1 MARLFSLTVLLGAFL
16 LFQVQPLLSKWILP
30 WFGGGAAVW
39 TTCMVFFQSIL
50 FAGYAFAHF
59 SERHAPRPLAL
70 VLQLGLVAAAAL
82 SLPVGPG
89 EAWRRSDPGNPAL
102 SILILLAVHAGLPCF
117 VLSSTGPLVQSW
129 FARACP
135 GRSPYRL
142 YALSNAGSL
151 AALLT
156 YPVLFEPFFGLKR
169 QSALWTGAFAVF
181 LALYAAGAVSARRL
195 APVRAAD
202 ASGDPGPSAGRVA
215 LWIALPA
222 FASWMLLAS
231 TNQLCQDLAV
241 IPFLWVLPLAAYL
254 MSFIAAFD
262 HPRWYRPAIVATLTM
277 ILVLAT
283 VTLVKASATMSLFCG
298 LAAGLGSLFVI
309 CLFCHGELARL
320 KPSPRHLTGYY
331 LALSGGG
338 ALGGIFV
345 SLAAPKLFSFFWEW
359 NLGMA
364 IAYAAAGGK
373 LLWIFREAIR
383 AHKYTATLFISP
395 AAAGLIIVGLCSEA
409 WRVPVERAR
418 TYYGVVTI
426 REYPGQPP
434 SVRPCRD
441 MVNGFIL
448 HGRQFLNE
456 EDRAKPTTYY
466 VEESGIG
473 TALGFFR
480 EREDLR
486 VGVVGLGVGTIAAY
500 GRLPTQSFRFYEINP
515 EVIRLSR
522 KHFTFLGDCRGR
534 VEVVPGDARLSLERE
549 PPQRFHVLALD
560 AFSGDTIPTHLLT
573 AEAMSIYLRHL
584 EPEGV
589 LAFHVSNRCLDLPPV
604 VRGLARRHGLKAVV
618 LEYTAGDED
627 IGESC
632 TWVLCSREG
641 AGEGGGREVLWTDDR
656 TDLLS
661 VLKWR

>member
-1 MARLFSLTVLLGAFL
+1 MARLLSLTVLLGAFL

-30 WFGGGAAVW
+30 WFGGGASVW
-39 TTCMVFFQSIL
+39 TACMLFFQSVL

-70 VLQLGLVAAAAL
+70 VLQLGLVAAAAF
-82 SLPVGPG
+82 SLPIGPG
-89 EAWRRSDPGNPAL
+89 EAWRRASSGYPTWG
-102 SILILLAVHAGLPCF
+102 ILLVLLVHAGGPCL

-129 FARACP
+129 YARSCP

-156 YPVLFEPFFGLKR
+156 YPVAFEPFLGLKG

-181 LALYAAGAVSARRL
+181 LALYAAGAVFARRRPPARDL
-195 APVRAAD
+195 EDGGEPA
-202 ASGDPGPSAGRVA
+202 PSAGRVA

-231 TNQLCQDLAV
+231 TNQICQDLAV

-254 MSFIAAFD
+254 VSFIAAFD
-262 HPRWYRPAIVATLTM
+262 HPRWYRPAAVATATM
-277 ILVLAT
+277 VLVLAT
-283 VTLVKASATMSLFCG
+283 AFLVQASYTMRLVPG
-298 LAAGLGSLFVI
+298 LLAALATLFFL

-320 KPSPRHLTGYY
+320 KPAPRHLTGYY

-345 SLAAPKLFSFFWEW
+345 SLAAPRLFSAFWEW

-364 IAYAAAGGK
+364 IAYAAAGGR
-373 LLWIFREAIR
+373 LVWIFREAIR
-383 AHKYTATLFISP
+383 EHKYIATFFISS
-395 AAAGLIIVGLCSEA
+395 AAAGLVIIGYCSEA
-409 WRVPVERAR
+409 WRVPLERAR

-426 REYPGQPP
+426 REHRGQPP
-434 SVRPCRD
+434 HVRPCRD
-441 MVNGFIL
+441 MVNGFVL
-448 HGRQFLNE
+448 HGRQYLNE

-473 TALGFFR
+473 AALGFFR
-480 EREDLR
+480 DREDLR
-486 VGVVGLGVGTIAAY
+486 VGVVGLGVGTLAAY
-500 GRLPTQSFRFYEINP
+500 ARLPGQSFRFYEINP
-515 EVIRLSR
+515 DVIRLSR

-534 VEVVPGDARLSLERE
+534 VEVVPGDARRSLERE

-573 AEAMSIYLRHL
+573 AEAMAAYLRHL
-584 EPEGV
+584 EPDGV
-589 LAFHVSNRCLDLPPV
+589 MAFHVSNRCLDLPPV
-604 VRGLARRHGLKAVV
+604 VRGLARRHGRLFA
-618 LEYTAGDED
+618 ERSGHAG
-627 IGESC
+627 
-632 TWVLCSREG
+632 
-641 AGEGGGREVLWTDDR
+641 
-656 TDLLS
+656 LLRR
-661 VLKWR
+661 VATG

>member
-1 MARLFSLTVLLGAFL
+1 MARLCAVTVLLGAFL

-39 TTCMVFFQSIL
+39 TACMLFFQSVL

-59 SERHAPRPLAL
+59 VERRAPRPAALA
-70 VLQLGLVAAAAL
+70 LQLGLVAVAAF
-82 SLPVGPG
+82 SLPIGPG
-89 EAWRRSDPGNPAL
+89 EAWRQASFGDPTWG
-102 SILILLAVHAGLPCF
+102 ILLVLLAHAGVPCLA
-117 VLSSTGPLVQSW
+117 LSSTGPLAQSW
-129 FARACP
+129 YARACP

-156 YPVLFEPFFGLKR
+156 YPVLFEPLFGLKR

-181 LALYAAGAVSARRL
+181 LALYAAGAVSASRL
-195 APVRAAD
+195 PPARALDGEDGA
-202 ASGDPGPSAGRVA
+202 GPSAGRVA

-231 TNQLCQDLAV
+231 TNQICQDLAV

-254 MSFIAAFD
+254 VSFIAAFD
-262 HPRWYRPAIVATLTM
+262 HPRWYRPAPVAALTM
-277 ILVLAT
+277 VLVLAT
-283 VTLVKASATMSLFCG
+283 ALLVQANYTMRLVPG
-298 LAAGLGSLFVI
+298 LAAALATLFFL

-320 KPSPRHLTGYY
+320 KPAPRRLTGYY
-331 LALSGGG
+331 LAVSGGG

-345 SLAAPKLFSFFWEW
+345 SLAAPRIFSSFWEW

-364 IAYAAAGGK
+364 IAYAAAGGR
-373 LLWIFREAIR
+373 LLWMFRDAVRE
-383 AHKYTATLFISP
+383 HKYVSTVFVSM
-395 AAAGLIIVGLCSEA
+395 AAAGLVVIGYCSEA
-409 WRVPVERAR
+409 WRVPLERSR

-426 REYPGQPP
+426 REYPGKPP
-434 SVRPCRD
+434 HQRPCRD

-456 EDRAKPTTYY
+456 EDRLKPTTYY

-473 TALGFFR
+473 AALGFFR
-480 EREDLR
+480 DREDLR

-500 GRLPTQSFRFYEINP
+500 ARHSGQLFRFYEINP

-522 KHFTFLGDCRGR
+522 KHFTYLADCRGR

-549 PPQRFHVLALD
+549 PPRRFHVLALD

-573 AEAMSIYLRHL
+573 AEAMGIYLRHL

-589 LAFHVSNRCLDLPPV
+589 LAFHVSNRSLDLPPV
-604 VRGLARRHGLKAVV
+604 VRGLARRHGLKAAV
-618 LEYTAGDED
+618 LEHTAGEGD

-641 AGEGGGREVLWTDDR
+641 EGAGGGREVLWTDDR